1 MRVAIER
8 TRMLKVVRPKR
19 SILIRNGPPRR
30 PGNDVKNFA
39 SFALAELVALTAIG
53 LLRIWHERPQS
64 VLPLE
69 AFSGPSFSVAIQRP
83 PALPNQNF
91 RNHAYAYACGNCLRP
106 LFSR

>member
-19 SILIRNGPPRR
+19 SILVRNGPPRR

-53 LLRIWHERPQS
+53 
-64 VLPLE
+64 
-69 AFSGPSFSVAIQRP
+69 
-83 PALPNQNF
+83 
-91 RNHAYAYACGNCLRP
+91 
-106 LFSR
+106 

>member
-19 SILIRNGPPRR
+19 SILIRNGPPHR

-53 LLRIWHERPQS
+53 
-64 VLPLE
+64 
-69 AFSGPSFSVAIQRP
+69 
-83 PALPNQNF
+83 
-91 RNHAYAYACGNCLRP
+91 
-106 LFSR
+106 